1 VLPERTQITLDYFAF
16 ANVGGELFTMACFIG
31 IWTLVVILS
40 EARYK
45 CIKHRNGNEISSMEP
60 MEEDVRNEAT
70 RDMSED
76 LLSVKNLR
84 KTYGNTIAVAD
95 CSFGVKPGECFCLL
109 GTNGAGKSSTF
120 KSLTGEVSYDSG
132 ELKLVG
138 SSKFNLITRYLGY
151 CSQ

>member
-1 VLPERTQITLDYFAF
+1 VLPERTQITLDYFTF
-16 ANVGGELFTMACFIG
+16 ANVGGELIAMGCFIG
-31 IWTLVVILS
+31 IWTMVVILC
-40 EARYK
+40 EARFRWK
-45 CIKHRNGNEISSMEP
+45 RPKNSNEISIMEP
-60 MEEDVRNEAT
+60 MEEDVLNEAT

-84 KTYGNTIAVAD
+84 KTYGKTIAVAD